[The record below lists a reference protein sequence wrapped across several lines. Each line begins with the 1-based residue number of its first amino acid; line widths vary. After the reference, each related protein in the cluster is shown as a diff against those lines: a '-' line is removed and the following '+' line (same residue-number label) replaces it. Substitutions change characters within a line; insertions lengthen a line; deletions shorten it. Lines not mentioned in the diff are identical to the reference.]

1 MYDKNATGPEA
12 VRTFLQMTI
21 LDGRWGPPQSDD
33 EEEAIVLRGIV
44 RSALAGDISMG
55 NLTLGRALRRQ
66 EAYDAEELLPFLSGA
81 KDA

>member
-55 NLTLGRALRRQ
+55 NLTLRRGPCRGRRLMTPRNCS
-66 EAYDAEELLPFLSGA
+66 PS
-81 KDA
+81 